1 MLLRFLQTTIFSLVA
16 FSASA
21 YSLVVPSPL
30 IDSDW
35 LSENLEHV
43 VILDVRKDLKS
54 FSEQGHIL
62 GAKFVD
68 TKSVRVTRTIDG
80 VELTRMR
87 PDQAYFE
94 SFMSTQGISN
104 DSVVVI
110 THQGKTPGDVAGA
123 ARLYWQMKYYGFEQV
138 AMLDGGNNSW
148 TASMEELSK
157 DLSKTHPGKFS
168 QMKNTNDKILATIK
182 EVKLAILDP
191 STQLVDTRSLRFHVG
206 LDSRNYVYDLGH
218 IPSSKVFPYK
228 FLHPIKGVMIF
239 PSKQQIKARFNAL
252 NINPD
257 EGIILYCNSAYEC
270 SSVWFSLH
278 EIYGNKNVQVY
289 DGSLHQWTK
298 DLANPM
304 TINLGK

>member
-1 MLLRFLQTTIFSLVA
+1 MLLRFLQTTLFSLVV
-16 FSASA
+16 FSTSA
-21 YSLVVPSPL
+21 YSLAVPAPL
-30 IDSDW
+30 TDSDW

-62 GAKFVD
+62 GAKLVD
-68 TKSVRVTRTIDG
+68 TKKIRVTRIIDG
-80 VELTRMR
+80 IELTRMR

-94 SFMSTQGISN
+94 RFMSAQGVSN

-110 THQGKTPGDVAGA
+110 THQGQTPGDVAGA
-123 ARLYWQMKYYGFEQV
+123 TRLYWQMKYYGFDQV
-138 AMLDGGNNSW
+138 AMLNGGNASW

-157 DLSKTHPGKFS
+157 DSSTTRPGKLS
-168 QMKNTNDKILATIK
+168 DMNDTNDKILATIE
-182 EVKLAILDP
+182 EVKLAMLDP
-191 STQLVDTRSLRFHVG
+191 NIQLVDTRSLRFHVG

-228 FLHPIKGVMIF
+228 FLHPIKGAMVF
-239 PSKQQIKARFNAL
+239 PSKQQIKTRFNAL

-257 EGIILYCNSAYEC
+257 TGIILYCNSAYEC

-304 TINLGK
+304 TITLGK